1 MDSSGQNYY
10 LLTDATLLHKTTCQT
25 GHPRH
30 LSVREDVVEQE
41 DLVRLRVGLLHGQG
55 VERVVRLRP
64 PGVVTDQGAPY
75 HTGGDW
81 LPKEVKE
88 KIQLNRFPFFSV
100 FPPCDV
106 SFIFI
111 GRYLC

>member
-10 LLTDATLLHKTTCQT
+10 LLTDATLLHKTTGQT

-41 DLVRLRVGLLHGQG
+41 DLVRLRVELLHGQG

-64 PGVVTDQGAPY
+64 PGVVTDQGAPD

-88 KIQLNRFPFFSV
+88 KKKKTLSKSKGQETRFNSI
-100 FPPCDV
+100 D
-106 SFIFI
+106 S
-111 GRYLC
+111 RY